1 MKINIENFTRQHHS
15 KIKMVKRRS
24 TSSERLH
31 QAIDFCLYRGD
42 IDLDSFR
49 GGLSGGEKDEI
60 DK

>member
-1 MKINIENFTRQHHS
+1 MA
-15 KIKMVKRRS
+15 KRRS
-24 TSSERLH
+24 TMFLH

-49 GGLSGGEKDEI
+49 GGLSGGEKDET